1 MHGENNE
8 PLIIVDA
15 DAIIA
20 LSNTEDT
27 NHEKAEQILS
37 SLTKLHA
44 YTLFPITAIC
54 EAVTV
59 LKGRLN
65 KPNEAYIIIEKLQN
79 DSFPLQS
86 VDPLTLKNAAAL
98 LTPTASKKNILFDA
112 VIAIL
117 AKQLEADAI
126 FSFDGWY
133 TKIGLTLVSDF
144 IKQEKAA

>member
-27 NHEKAEQILS
+27 NHEKARAILAN
-37 SLTKLHA
+37 LTQLNA
-44 YTLFPITAIC
+44 STLFPTTAIC

-65 KPNEAYIIIEKLQN
+65 KPAEAYIIIEKLQT
-79 DSFPLQS
+79 DSYPLQT
-86 VDPLTLKNAAAL
+86 VDPATAKNAARL
-98 LTPTASKKNILFDA
+98 LTPTASKKNTLF
-112 VIAIL
+112 
-117 AKQLEADAI
+117 
-126 FSFDGWY
+126 
-133 TKIGLTLVSDF
+133 
-144 IKQEKAA
+144 